1 MAEAISG
8 IRTIQTSGAVFEAI
22 VNSLPVSIF
31 GGESGQRTGAK
42 SGYDGSWGLNVFVIG
57 QSGTSAGAG
66 GGQVSGTVAVSGQ
79 VAVTSGGT
87 LPVSMVSGSISGNYL
102 NMAASGVGISH
113 FSGALN
119 VNISGGTINVSP
131 FGLQSGTLVLISGGQ
146 LAISGLIVKTS
157 GEYINLAASGVGIS
171 HFSGALNVNI
181 SGGTITVSP
190 FGLQSGSMVL
200 ISGGQLA
207 ISGLIVKIS
216 GEYVNL
222 ASSGVGISH
231 FSGALN
237 VNISGGSISANVSG
251 NVVGAWPATDAVFT
265 SSPVLVTAASG
276 GATIGSGV
284 IISILLTNASGNA
297 DIYIGTS
304 GSKPF
309 SGFGYPLAAGASMS
323 FDFDNLFKIYAV
335 AITSGQKL
343 GYFALRS

>member
-1 MAEAISG
+1 MAASESISG
-8 IRTIQTSGAVFEAI
+8 GTVTVSGLVT
-22 VNSLPVSIF
+22 VQPLPVGVF
-31 GGESGQRTGAK
+31 GGESGNRIAAY
-42 SGYDGSWGLNVFVIG
+42 SGYDGRFGIAVFVIG
-57 QSGTSAGAG
+57 QSGGAAAG
-66 GGQVSGTVAVSGQ
+66 GS
-79 VAVTSGGT
+79 
-87 LPVSMVSGSISGNYL
+87 SGNYV
-102 NMAASGVGISH
+102 NVASSGVSITH

-119 VNISGGTINVSP
+119 VNISGGVLAVTS
-131 FGLQSGTLVLISGGQ
+131 GGTLQVSGTIRALVSGDAIQISGQ
-146 LAISGLIVKTS
+146 YL
-157 GEYINLAASGVGIS
+157 NLAASGVGIS

-181 SGGTITVSP
+181 SGGTITTTP
-190 FGLQSGSMVL
+190 PGLQSGTFVL

-207 ISGLIVKIS
+207 ISGVIVRTS

-222 ASSGVGISH
+222 AASGVGISH

-237 VNISGGSISANVSG
+237 VNISGGTISANVSG
-251 NVVGAWPATDAVFT
+251 NVVGAWPATDAIFT

-284 IISILLTNASGNA
+284 IISLLLTNASGNA

-343 GYFALRS
+343 GYFGLRS